1 VSFGVQG
8 RSAQWCARDLAGDN
22 SCDGASVPASTVPHV
37 PTPGGEERHGAR
49 KRRPAC
55 ADVPPVPPADA
66 PRRRLSGVGWLR
78 PVRPVLTRLVAAPL
92 LLSGGALLALTL
104 LVLPAAAGSWAG
116 WVLTATLV
124 LHAGVVWAVPPRT
137 LAGDLAAASAV
148 LTATLAVAVSTVLVA
163 GTLHAWAVLLGLP
176 VIYASSMFRR
186 AVAVASTALSCGA
199 SVAVLLLT
207 SSDATAPEFW
217 VDVLLVCGC
226 LLILAVLVVHGM
238 EHIAALL
245 AELER
250 TAAVDGLTG
259 LVNRR
264 VLDAALAAS
273 LSTARTSTSG
283 TALVLVD
290 LDHFKAVN
298 DRHGHPVGDAVLQH
312 VGAVLAAAVR
322 STDAVVSRFGGDE
335 LAVLLPGCPVE
346 VARARAGDLVAA
358 VRDAPLVLE
367 DGTAVPLTVSV
378 GVAHAPEHAADVRS
392 LYAAADAALY
402 AAKRAG
408 RDGYAVAGG
417 PVPAV

>member
-1 VSFGVQG
+1 M
-8 RSAQWCARDLAGDN
+8 
-22 SCDGASVPASTVPHV
+22 
-37 PTPGGEERHGAR
+37 
-49 KRRPAC
+49 
-55 ADVPPVPPADA
+55 PPADA
-66 PRRRLSGVGWLR
+66 PRRRLTGVGWLR
-78 PVRPVLTRLVAAPL
+78 PARPGLTRLVAAPL
-92 LLSGGALLALTL
+92 LLSGGVLLALTL

-116 WVLTATLV
+116 WLLAATLV
-124 LHAGVVWAVPPRT
+124 LHAAAVWAVPPRT
-137 LAGDLAAASAV
+137 LAGDLAVATAV
-148 LTATLAVAVSTVLVA
+148 LTATAAVAVSTVLVA
-163 GTLHAWAVLLGLP
+163 GTLHAWAILLGLP

-186 AVAVASTALSCGA
+186 GVAAASTALACGA
-199 SVAVLLLT
+199 SVAVLLIT
-207 SSDATAPEFW
+207 ATDASAPELW

-226 LLILAVLVVHGM
+226 LVILAVLVVHGM

-273 LSTARTSTSG
+273 LSTARTTTG

-298 DRHGHPVGDAVLQH
+298 DRYGHPVGDAVLQH
-312 VGAVLAAAVR
+312 VGVVLAAAVR

-335 LAVLLPGCPVE
+335 LAVLLPGCPVD
-346 VARARAGDLVAA
+346 VARARAEDLVAA
-358 VRDAPLVLE
+358 VRDTPLELE
-367 DGTAVPLTVSV
+367 DGTTVRLSVSV

-392 LYAAADAALY
+392 LYSAADAALY

-408 RDGYAVAGG
+408 RDGFAVAG
-417 PVPAV
+417 PA

>member
-1 VSFGVQG
+1 
-8 RSAQWCARDLAGDN
+8 
-22 SCDGASVPASTVPHV
+22 
-37 PTPGGEERHGAR
+37 
-49 KRRPAC
+49 
-55 ADVPPVPPADA
+55 
-66 PRRRLSGVGWLR
+66 LR
-78 PVRPVLTRLVAAPL
+78 PVRPGLTRLVAAPL

-104 LVLPAAAGSWAG
+104 VVLPAAAGSWAG

-124 LHAGVVWAVPPRT
+124 LHAGLVWAVPPRT
-137 LAGDLAAASAV
+137 LAGDLLAATAV
-148 LTATLAVAVSTVLVA
+148 LTATAAVAVSTVLVA
-163 GTLHAWAVLLGLP
+163 GTLHAWAILLGLP
-176 VIYASSMFRR
+176 VVYAAGMFGRG
-186 AVAVASTALSCGA
+186 VAATATVLACAA
-199 SVAVLLLT
+199 SVAVLLIT
-207 SSDATAPEFW
+207 SSDASEAEFW

-226 LLILAVLVVHGM
+226 LVILGVLVVHGM

-273 LSTARTSTSG
+273 LSTARTTSG

-358 VRDAPLVLE
+358 VRDTPLVLE
-367 DGTAVPLTVSV
+367 DGTAVPLSVSV

-402 AAKRAG
+402 AAKGAG
-408 RDGYAVAGG
+408 RDRFAVAGG
-417 PVPAV
+417 